1 MWSVKNE
8 AESFE
13 SAAVAAAREQMVTVC
28 NVPASAEPMLGS
40 QTTWRRWSCSARRHK
55 RQLLQELQNEGKHC
69 SSTKQAFFTP
79 FEIGHSH
86 GLWLCPN

>member
-13 SAAVAAAREQMVTVC
+13 SAAVAAAREQMLTAC

-40 QTTWRRWSCSARRHK
+40 QTTWRHGSCSALGGAGD
-55 RQLLQELQNEGKHC
+55 QLLQVLQNEGTQN
-69 SSTKQAFFTP
+69 S
-79 FEIGHSH
+79 
-86 GLWLCPN
+86 